1 MHAAAEPIPICARPS
16 PAAAVPTAPSPAAV
30 WTNQFDNVNN
40 RRAHEETTGP
50 ELWAQTGGKLDGFVC
65 ATGTGGTLAGISRAL
80 KAASGGS
87 TKVYLADPPGSVL
100 YSWVTSGGTKMERS
114 GSSITEGI
122 GQGRITDNLAD
133 TELDGAIHV
142 PDERTVAMV
151 FRLLAEEGLFLGA
164 SSCLNVVAAYDMAQ
178 RLGRGKVVS
187 TVLCDGAA
195 RYQSRLFS
203 RSWLEDKGLYEAVA
217 PEHRHL
223 VAFE

>member
-1 MHAAAEPIPICARPS
+1 MPF
-16 PAAAVPTAPSPAAV
+16 SPAAV

-178 RLGRGKVVS
+178 RLGPGKVVS

>member
-1 MHAAAEPIPICARPS
+1 M
-16 PAAAVPTAPSPAAV
+16 

-87 TKVYLADPPGSVL
+87 TKVFLADPPGSVL
-100 YSWVTSGGTKMERS
+100 YSWVTSGGAKMERS

-178 RLGRGKVVS
+178 RLGPGKVVS

-203 RSWLEDKGLYEAVA
+203 RSWLEDKGLFEAVA

-223 VAFE
+223 VAFD